1 MEIDAATIVIA
12 ALAILCFAIPIG
24 YDQLSNKKKSDPE
37 QEAE

>member
-24 YDQLSNKKKSDPE
+24 YDQLSNKKSEEDE
-37 QEAE
+37 EA